1 MKKILKYTLLVVG
14 LALTSVLVY
23 FGITFPPIM
32 AGMAAKTMCSCKYV
46 AGRTTESVM
55 QKEMQV
61 FPGMAKLPFEFG
73 KDSSVTVS
81 ALWSTKKAIYRKG
94 LGCTLLAQRSEKEVR
109 NQKINLPSPP
119 KIDQDTI
126 AWPTGNKVIT
136 DKVDGVDYEKVN
148 DAVNEAFADIYP
160 ENPIFTHA
168 VVVVYDG
175 KLIAEK
181 YADGFNYNSSMMGW
195 SMTKSVTNSMVGM
208 LVKEGKLN
216 IDQPAPVE
224 EWKNDERSKI
234 KLTDLMHASS
244 GLEWNESYF
253 LPGDFHNM
261 FIHSDDKGGYAA
273 SKKLAHEP
281 NTFFYYS
288 SGTSN
293 LLSKIVRQTIGDEGY
308 YKFAFENLFFKIGM
322 LHTII
327 EPDASGTYVGSSY
340 CFASARDWAR
350 FGLLFLNDGVWNGE
364 RILPEGW
371 AKYSGTPA
379 PAAKLQEYG
388 AQWWLN
394 AGEKG
399 NPSHSKYP
407 GMPNEAM
414 VADGFEGQSVVIIP
428 SKKLVVVRLGVT
440 HNGNFSIEKLVAKVA
455 EAVR

>member
-1 MKKILKYTLLVVG
+1 MKKIIKYTLLIVG
-14 LALTSVLVY
+14 FAFAAVLVY

-55 QKEMQV
+55 QKEMKV
-61 FPGMAKLPFEFG
+61 FPGMDKLPFEFG

-94 LGCTLLAQRSEKEVR
+94 LGCTLLAQRSEQEVR
-109 NQKINLPSPP
+109 NQKIKLPTPP
-119 KIDQDTI
+119 SVDQDTI
-126 AWPTGNKVIT
+126 AWPTGNKVT
-136 DKVDGVDYEKVN
+136 TEKAEGVDYEKVN
-148 DAVNEAFADIYP
+148 AAVNEAFADIDP

-181 YADGFNYNSSMMGW
+181 YADGLNYNSPMMGW

-216 IDQPAPVE
+216 LEQPAPVE
-224 EWKNDERSKI
+224 EWRNDERSKI
-234 KLTDLMHASS
+234 KLTDLLHASS
-244 GLEWNESYF
+244 GLDWNESYF

-281 NTFFYYS
+281 NTVFYYS

-308 YKFAFENLFFKIGM
+308 YKFAFENLFYKTGM

-371 AKYSGTPA
+371 ATYSGTPA

-399 NPSHSKYP
+399 NPTHSKYQ
-407 GMPNEAM
+407 GMPNEAV
-414 VADGFEGQSVVIIP
+414 VADGFEGQSVVLIP

-440 HNGNFSIEKLVAKVA
+440 HNGNFSIEKLVAKVVD
-455 EAVR
+455 AVR

>member
-1 MKKILKYTLLVVG
+1 
-14 LALTSVLVY
+14 
-23 FGITFPPIM
+23 
-32 AGMAAKTMCSCKYV
+32 
-46 AGRTTESVM
+46 
-55 QKEMQV
+55 
-61 FPGMAKLPFEFG
+61 
-73 KDSSVTVS
+73 
-81 ALWSTKKAIYRKG
+81 
-94 LGCTLLAQRSEKEVR
+94 
-109 NQKINLPSPP
+109 
-119 KIDQDTI
+119 
-126 AWPTGNKVIT
+126 
-136 DKVDGVDYEKVN
+136 
-148 DAVNEAFADIYP
+148 
-160 ENPIFTHA
+160 
-168 VVVVYDG
+168 
-175 KLIAEK
+175 
-181 YADGFNYNSSMMGW
+181 
-195 SMTKSVTNSMVGM
+195 
-208 LVKEGKLN
+208 
-216 IDQPAPVE
+216 
-224 EWKNDERSKI
+224 
-234 KLTDLMHASS
+234 MHASS

-273 SKKLAHEP
+273 SKKLAQEP
-281 NTFFYYS
+281 NTVFYYS

-293 LLSKIVRQTIGDEGY
+293 LISKIVRQTIGDDGY
-308 YKFAFENLFFKIGM
+308 YKFAFENLFYKIGM

-399 NPSHSKYP
+399 NPSHSKYQ

-440 HNGNFSIEKLVAKVA
+440 HNGNFSPEKLVSKVA

>member
-1 MKKILKYTLLVVG
+1 MKKIVKIILWSIAGVIITVV
-14 LALTSVLVY
+14 VY
-23 FGITFPPIM
+23 FGTTFPPIM
-32 AGMAAKTMCSCKYV
+32 AGMAAKTMCSCVYV
-46 AGRTTESVM
+46 AGRSVESVT
-55 QKEMQV
+55 QKELQV
-61 FPGMAKLPFEFG
+61 FPGMDKLTFVFG
-73 KDSSVTVS
+73 KDSSVTTSV
-81 ALWSTKKAIYRKG
+81 LFSTKKAIYRKG
-94 LGCTLLAQRSEKEVR
+94 LGCTLLAQRSEEEVR
-109 NQKINLPSPP
+109 NQKINLATPP
-119 KIDQDTI
+119 QVNQDTI
-126 AWPTGNKVIT
+126 AWPFGNKVNT

-148 DAVNEAFADIYP
+148 AAIEEAFADIDP
-160 ENPIFTHA
+160 KNPIFTHA
-168 VVVVYDG
+168 VIVVYDG

-181 YADGFNYNSSMMGW
+181 YADGFNYNTPQMGW

-216 IDQPAPVE
+216 IDKPAPVE
-224 EWKNDERSKI
+224 EWKGDERIKI
-234 KLTDLMHASS
+234 TLNDLLHASS

-293 LLSKIVRQTIGDEGY
+293 LLSKIVRQTIGDDGY
-308 YKFAFENLFFKIGM
+308 YKFAFENLFYKIGM
-322 LHTII
+322 LHTTL

-350 FGLLFLNDGVWNGE
+350 FGLLFLNDGISNGE

-371 AKYSGTPA
+371 VKYSHTPA
-379 PAAKLQEYG
+379 PAATLGEYG

-394 AGEKG
+394 AGAKG
-399 NPSHSKYP
+399 NPAESKYK
-407 GMPNEAM
+407 GMPNEAA
-414 VADGFEGQSVVIIP
+414 VADGFEGQSVVLIP

-440 HNGNFSIEKLVAKVA
+440 HNENFSISKLVKKVV
-455 EAVR
+455 EAVK